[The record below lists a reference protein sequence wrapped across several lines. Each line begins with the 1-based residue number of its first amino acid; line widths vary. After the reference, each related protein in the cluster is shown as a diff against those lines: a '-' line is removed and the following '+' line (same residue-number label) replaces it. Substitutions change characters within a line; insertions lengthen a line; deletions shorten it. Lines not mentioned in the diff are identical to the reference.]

1 MKRFFLAISFI
12 LFILLFDQSLKIWVK
27 LNMRIGETITVFDW
41 FQLYF
46 TENTGMAFGLTL
58 GGSYGKLSLSLFR
71 IFAVFLLTWFL
82 ARLMRGRAHIGLIIA
97 LSMIIAGA
105 LGNILDSAFY
115 GLVFSGSMHG
125 VATFL
130 PESGGYTGFL
140 HGSVVDMLYFPVYH
154 GYLPQWMGGRYVE
167 FFRPIFN
174 IADVSITLGVLSLV
188 IFQRSF
194 FASLQEE

>member
-1 MKRFFLAISFI
+1 MKRLFLALSII
-12 LFILLFDQSLKIWVK
+12 LFVLLLDQSLKVWVK
-27 LNMRIGETITVFDW
+27 LHMRIGETITVFDW

-58 GGSYGKLSLSLFR
+58 GGSYGKLFLSLFR
-71 IFAVFLLTWFL
+71 IFAVVLLCWFL
-82 ARLMRGRAHIGLIIA
+82 TRLVRERVHLGLIIA

-115 GLVFSGSMHG
+115 GLLFSGSMHSA
-125 VATFL
+125 ATFL
-130 PESGGYTGFL
+130 PESGGYASFL

-174 IADVSITLGVLSLV
+174 IADISITFGVLSLV

-194 FASLQEE
+194 FATIKNE